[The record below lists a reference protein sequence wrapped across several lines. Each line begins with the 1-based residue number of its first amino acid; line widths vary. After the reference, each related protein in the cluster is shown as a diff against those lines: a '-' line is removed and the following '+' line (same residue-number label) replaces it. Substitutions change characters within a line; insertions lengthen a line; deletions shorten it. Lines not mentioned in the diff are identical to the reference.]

1 MRRDI
6 AGQATHLSRVRGSL
20 LGGALGDALGNP
32 VEFLSLAGIRDRY
45 GDRGITELATN
56 RAGLAEITD
65 DTQMSLFTIEGLRD
79 GYYRARTRGIG
90 GAIASFVHASYLR
103 WLDTQDYPE
112 PPAADSLPHRTGSL
126 RKESWLYAVRAPGNA
141 CLSGLRSGQTV
152 EPFAELTGKPGPVN
166 PDSKGCGT
174 VMRSAPFGFLGD
186 PRSAFLLA
194 GNCAQLTHG
203 HPTGYYAAASFAEI
217 IAWLMNGESLR
228 GAVLQSLRTL
238 ASHPGH
244 EETSAALR
252 AALDLADEGDPTAGK
267 VERLG
272 AGWIAEEALAI
283 GVYSAL
289 ATVTGSDEFDIVK
302 ARLRLSVNHSGDSD
316 STGSVCGNL
325 IGAVRG
331 DVGLPF
337 DWLRLV
343 EARGQISA
351 VADDFVLSTGQAR
364 SW

>member
-6 AGQATHLSRVRGSL
+6 GDQAAHLSRVRGSL

-32 VEFLSLAGIRDRY
+32 VEFLSLDGIRGKY
-45 GDRGITELATN
+45 GERGITGLATN
-56 RAGLAEITD
+56 SAGLAEITD
-65 DTQMSLFTIEGLRD
+65 DTQMSLFTVEGLRD
-79 GYYRARTRGIG
+79 GYYRANSRGIG
-90 GAIASFVHASYLR
+90 GAIASFVHESYLR

-112 PPAADSLPHRTGSL
+112 PQEENSRGYRTGAL
-126 RKESWLYAVRAPGNA
+126 RKETWLYAMRAPGNA
-141 CLSGLRSGQTV
+141 CLSGLRSGTAV
-152 EPFAELTGKPGPVN
+152 EPFAELTGEPGPVN

-174 VMRSAPFGFLGD
+174 VMRSAPFGFPGG
-186 PRSAFLLA
+186 PGAAFTLA

-203 HPTGYYAAASFAEI
+203 HPTGYYSAAAFAEI
-217 IAWLMNGESLR
+217 IAYLMNGESLR

-238 ASHPGH
+238 SRHRGH
-244 EETSAALR
+244 EETSNALR
-252 AALDLADEGDPTAGK
+252 AALDLADEGDPSAEK

-283 GVYSAL
+283 GVYCAL
-289 ATVTGSDEFDIVK
+289 AAVSGSDQYDVVK
-302 ARLRLSVNHSGDSD
+302 AQLRLSVNHSGDSD

-325 IGAVRG
+325 VGAQCG

-343 EARGQISA
+343 EGRAQIGA
-351 VADDFVLSTGQAR
+351 MADDFVLSTAQAR